1 MTFQSQGPLD
11 CRMVPEQ
18 EFENLKQLAL
28 KIEAEAVETIDKKDN
43 HIRSLLA
50 EMDALKLDHKA
61 DLEEQ
66 RLQFELKVT
75 DLEMKSK
82 RQGERL

>member
-1 MTFQSQGPLD
+1 MET
-11 CRMVPEQ
+11 
-18 EFENLKQLAL
+18 
-28 KIEAEAVETIDKKDN
+28 VEKKDN

-50 EMDALKLDHKA
+50 ELESIRENHRA

-66 RLQFELKVT
+66 KLQFELKVT

-82 RQGERL
+82 RQGERLE